1 MGSSIS
7 VPSLP
12 SFPVTGLPDSR
23 NIYNK
28 TQPTVDL
35 MNRIL
40 DFVLRNADIR
50 DMISL
55 ANPDECSKWMIIAES
70 NLSTYFD
77 KIQIQPGIGKDGV
90 LYIKKL
96 DTLKLK
102 NDLQGC
108 KLLALFFVRLFQVV
122 GALSLSIVDTKI
134 PDRKDYL
141 ESKSEEPVYQKHG
154 VPFFKKLDDNSKKWF
169 GGELTQTE
177 LSSISNELRVF
188 SLYLTAS
195 ATANQYYLTTIA
207 TSREKPPVNV
217 SGFTIQINGPK
228 LVVTYSRTS
237 SPLLFELTPISG
249 NKVNIN
255 VIRRDGIE
263 YPFNENYSY
272 APQPRGN
279 IMVSFNKRDIDFADF
294 LVAVANSIVSLP
306 PSQTMKTLQEFNYLE
321 PSRIKP
327 KYLKI
332 KDIDF
337 GIESSGIFVS
347 EKDMNSKTPK
357 FMFGFITKIDGKNIY
372 VEVSFNLLIVKIS
385 DEKYSVEITDLIN
398 KTDSEKFSFKPNLNF
413 ERVET
418 VKKDENSE
426 VVSDTSATN
435 NFTIKSGI
443 YGVSSE
449 PTNGTTTIPQWL
461 EKKFNIIKKQAL
473 QTIELGLEQ
482 SRKGYQNPLDNSKVT
497 DSRLKTTE
505 LWRTLLRE
513 PPVKAFCT
521 ARALQLL
528 NISGLQKIMPK
539 EIQPLIFNTAF
550 DLVKDKSLPTPNG
563 PITDAHAL
571 KALVALYEDVSDLI
585 PTSKDKKLIP
595 SEGMFYGS
603 KDYRDKKKKESIGKL
618 VASFLQTG
626 NDINKIIDLS
636 GDTVGKISDPKK
648 ITELRSKAIDLFNIQ
663 FEHTRKVNVLLNKL
677 FTINNSITLNNS
689 ILSKGVRGIEE
700 VAAEARDLLS
710 DYYSNCQTKYNE
722 GVKIIQR
729 PTAQTRAPV
738 PGAKK

>member
-12 SFPVTGLPDSR
+12 SLPLLGVPDSR

-55 ANPDECSKWMIIAES
+55 ANPDECSKWLILAES
-70 NLSTYFD
+70 NLSKHFD

-90 LYIKKL
+90 LYIKKI
-96 DTLKLK
+96 DTLKVN
-102 NDLQGC
+102 NDSQGC

-141 ESKSEEPVYQKHG
+141 ESKSEEPVYQKRG
-154 VPFFKKLDDNSKKWF
+154 VPFFKKLDDNPKKWF

-177 LSSISNELRVF
+177 VSSISNELRIF
-188 SLYLTAS
+188 SLYLTVS

-207 TSREKPPVNV
+207 TSRERPVNV
-217 SGFTIQINGPK
+217 SGFIIQINGPK
-228 LVVTYSRTS
+228 LVITYSRTS
-237 SPLLFELTPISG
+237 SPLLFELTPMNG
-249 NKVNIN
+249 NKININ

-263 YPFNENYSY
+263 YPFNENFSY

-279 IMVSFNKRDIDFADF
+279 ITVSFNNRDIDFADF
-294 LVAVANSIVSLP
+294 LVAVSNKIVSLP
-306 PSQTMKTLQEFNYLE
+306 PSQTMKTLQEFNYLQ
-321 PSRIKP
+321 PSKIKP
-327 KYLKI
+327 KFLKI
-332 KDIDF
+332 RDIDF

-347 EKDMNSKTPK
+347 EKDMDSKTPK
-357 FMFGFITKIDGKNIY
+357 FMFGFVTKIDGKNIY
-372 VEVSFNLLIVKIS
+372 VEVSFNLLIVKNS

-413 ERVET
+413 GGVDT
-418 VKKDENSE
+418 VKKEDNSE
-426 VVSDTSATN
+426 VISDKGASN

-461 EKKFNIIKKQAL
+461 EKKFNIIKNQAL
-473 QTIELGLEQ
+473 KTIELGLEQ

-497 DSRLKTTE
+497 DTRLKTTE
-505 LWRTLLRE
+505 LWKTLLRD

-528 NISGLQKIMPK
+528 NISGLQKSIPK
-539 EIQPLIFNTAF
+539 EIQPLIFNTSF
-550 DLVKDKSLPTPNG
+550 ELIKDKSLPTPSS
-563 PITDAHAL
+563 PITDTHAL
-571 KALVALYEDVSDLI
+571 KALAALYEDASNLI
-585 PTSKDKKLIP
+585 PKSTDKKIVP
-595 SEGMFYGS
+595 SLEGMFYSS
-603 KDYRDKKKKESIGKL
+603 KDYRDKQKTVSMGKL
-618 VASFLQTG
+618 ITSFLQKEKTG
-626 NDINKIIDLS
+626 ITDISKIIENPGNIS
-636 GDTVGKISDPKK
+636 GTINDPRKIAN
-648 ITELRSKAIDLFNIQ
+648 LRNKAIDLFNIQ
-663 FEHTRKVNVLLNKL
+663 FEHTRKVNILLNKL
-677 FTINNSITLNNS
+677 FTINNSITLNS
-689 ILSKGVRGIEE
+689 GILSKGVSGIEE
-700 VAAEARDLLS
+700 IVAEARDLLS
-710 DYYSNCQTKYNE
+710 DYYSNCQIKYNE
-722 GVKIIQR
+722 GVEIIR
-729 PTAQTRAPV
+729 KAP
-738 PGAKK
+738 PPAAKK